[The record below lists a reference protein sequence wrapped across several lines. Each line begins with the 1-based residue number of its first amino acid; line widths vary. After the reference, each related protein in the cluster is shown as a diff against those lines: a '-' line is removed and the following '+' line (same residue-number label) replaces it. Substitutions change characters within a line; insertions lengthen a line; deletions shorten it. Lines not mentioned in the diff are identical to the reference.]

1 MARML
6 AVCEVSPRPT
16 AAASAQFAMK
26 LKRWRK
32 GRARLPPVFVRPLT
46 PSRIA
51 DITRHNTLDRR
62 LRPIARHLERW
73 AISQGS
79 GLPLS
84 AEESDSLPEAKLTPL
99 SDEEAV
105 ITDATILYSPESMK
119 RFVFAWFRSQK
130 PSTMIAEEFGL
141 SHTGLYVELK
151 MVLAYYLGRLHEAGL
166 QIPVWETDT

>member
-1 MARML
+1 MGL
-6 AVCEVSPRPT
+6 AQ
-16 AAASAQFAMK
+16 SAVLVK

-32 GRARLPPVFVRPLT
+32 GPARVPPVFVRPLT
-46 PSRIA
+46 PDRIA
-51 DITRHNTLDRR
+51 EITRHNTLDRR

-84 AEESDSLPEAKLTPL
+84 AEEGDSLPDTKLTPL
-99 SDEEAV
+99 SDDEAV
-105 ITDATILYSPESMK
+105 ITDATILYSPEPMK
-119 RFVFAWFRSQK
+119 RFVCAWFRSAK
-130 PSTMIAEEFGL
+130 PTTVIAEEFGL
-141 SHTGLYVELK
+141 SRTALYVELK